1 MVYKCGLTPSLSLVV
16 LPCFNC
22 YNFRSLPHMRR
33 EFSEDRENE
42 DLKLELIRKKE
53 QKIQRLQEQVRGG
66 VSLTHLRRSGLLAL
80 S

>member
-1 MVYKCGLTPSLSLVV
+1 
-16 LPCFNC
+16 
-22 YNFRSLPHMRR
+22 MRR

-42 DLKLELIRKKE
+42 DLKLELIRKKK

-66 VSLTHLRRSGLLAL
+66 GCLTHLRRSGLLAL